1 MYYAFFDLQC
11 QRPDACN
18 LTSSLAYIIHQIRI
32 RAHDD
37 QAASVCG
44 TKVSLLRINP
54 LAIISVRSAEA
65 VIGRQGAD
73 IGTYDRTWES
83 RMPTI

>member
-37 QAASVCG
+37 HAVSVCG
-44 TKVSLLRINP
+44 TKVSLLRVINP
-54 LAIISVRSAEA
+54 LAIIYV
-65 VIGRQGAD
+65 
-73 IGTYDRTWES
+73 
-83 RMPTI
+83 